1 MTEPKAI
8 TFEKGYLRLQE
19 IAEEV
24 NRAEVPVDRMGD
36 LFAEGKGLEK
46 ALTDHLEGQ
55 KARMERI
62 ERGEEIQAFQIT
74 SENGDKPAGADD
86 AFQGIGDAL
95 GSDGGESR
103 DSGSDILESGDSG
116 SSDDQLPF

>member
-36 LFAEGKGLEK
+36 LFAEGKGSEGTERRPGGSESANGAHRARRGNPGLP
-46 ALTDHLEGQ
+46 DHQ
-55 KARMERI
+55 
-62 ERGEEIQAFQIT
+62 
-74 SENGDKPAGADD
+74 
-86 AFQGIGDAL
+86 
-95 GSDGGESR
+95 
-103 DSGSDILESGDSG
+103 
-116 SSDDQLPF
+116 

>member
-1 MTEPKAI
+1 MTEPRAI

-46 ALTDHLEGQ
+46 ALTDHLAGQ

-62 ERGEEIQAFQIT
+62 ERGEEIQTFRIT
-74 SENGDKPAGADD
+74 SESGND
-86 AFQGIGDAL
+86 AK
-95 GSDGGESR
+95 GSDEDFRGANGGFGNDSEDVGGASS
-103 DSGSDILESGDSG
+103 DPLDQDASGSA
-116 SSDDQLPF
+116 DDQLPF